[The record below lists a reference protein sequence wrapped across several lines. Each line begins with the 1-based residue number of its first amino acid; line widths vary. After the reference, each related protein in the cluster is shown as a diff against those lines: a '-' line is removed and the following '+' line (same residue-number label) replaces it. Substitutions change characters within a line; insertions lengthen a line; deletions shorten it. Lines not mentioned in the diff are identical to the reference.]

1 MMVAFGTGRN
11 ITEGDRT
18 DQSKQSV
25 YSVLDNTKYKIVSDK
40 LVIDTVA
47 ATPTPVSGTAD
58 LVQQTMIGSAI
69 DGSGAS
75 SGRKF
80 WKMSQNP
87 VPYTGTGAKKG
98 WYVHLPETGERL
110 LKNINFY
117 DASNNLEVLT
127 QIPASGGNSVEE
139 TCTPSPQEERQFR
152 TFLNIM
158 DGRRPSVQVMDA
170 NGDGLFNVD
179 DQQVSRMQTSKGAQ
193 SPVVGKDTIKVKGA
207 DGSQDT
213 FARLPE
219 QPLRPS
225 WRQMQ

>member
-1 MMVAFGTGRN
+1 M
-11 ITEGDRT
+11 
-18 DQSKQSV
+18 
-25 YSVLDNTKYKIVSDK
+25 YSILDNTKYKITAGKV
-40 LVIDTVA
+40 VVDTVA
-47 ATPTPVSGTAD
+47 ATPTVVSGTTD
-58 LVQQTMIGSAI
+58 LVQQTMLGAAI
-69 DGSGAS
+69 DGSGSS

-87 VPYTGTGAKKG
+87 VPYTGAGAKKG
-98 WYVHLPETGERL
+98 WYLHLPETGERL
-110 LKNINFY
+110 LKTINFY

-127 QIPASGGNSVEE
+127 QIPASGGNAIEE

-158 DGRRPSVQVMDA
+158 DGRRPGVQVMDS
-170 NGDGLFNVD
+170 NGDGLFNAL

-193 SPVVGKDTIKVKGA
+193 SPVIGKDLIKVRGA
-207 DGSQDT
+207 DGSLDT

-219 QPLRPS
+219 QPFRPS